1 MNTYLIK
8 KKEDF
13 AHVFR
18 NGSFLNCS
26 SFTINY
32 AKKSKLVSANS
43 PRFGIIASKKVGN
56 AVQRNFAKRGTNGIV
71 WEGIANA
78 HNGEWCSRDAIQY
91 PMEKSARAVA
101 KTSRLDDVIIQPGGS
116 RTAKKK

>member
-18 NGSFLNCS
+18 NGNFLNCS

-32 AKKSKLVSANS
+32 AKKSKLARTSS
-43 PRFGIIASKKVGN
+43 PRFGVVASKKVGN
-56 AVQRNFAKRGTNGIV
+56 AVQRNFAKRRTKALKNIFLNCGKNELDYIL
-71 WEGIANA
+71 
-78 HNGEWCSRDAIQY
+78 
-91 PMEKSARAVA
+91 VA
-101 KTSRLDDVIIQPGGS
+101 KKSLLNENFKILSSQLEQILNKIKTS
-116 RTAKKK
+116 

>member
-18 NGSFLNCS
+18 NGSFLNCN

-32 AKKSKLVSANS
+32 AKKSKVVSNSS
-43 PRFGIIASKKVGN
+43 PRFGIIVSKKVGN
-56 AVQRNFAKRGTNGIV
+56 AVQRNFAKRRT
-71 WEGIANA
+71 
-78 HNGEWCSRDAIQY
+78 
-91 PMEKSARAVA
+91 RALKDIFLNCGKNEFDYVLVA
-101 KTSRLDDVIIQPGGS
+101 KKNLLNEKFKILSSQLEQTLNKI
-116 RTAKKK
+116 KKS

>member
-18 NGSFLNCS
+18 NGSFSNCS

-32 AKKSKLVSANS
+32 AKKSKVASTNS

-56 AVQRNFAKRGTNGIV
+56 AVQRNFAKRRTKALKNIFLNCGRNEFDYIL
-71 WEGIANA
+71 
-78 HNGEWCSRDAIQY
+78 
-91 PMEKSARAVA
+91 VA
-101 KTSRLDDVIIQPGGS
+101 KKNLLNENFKIPSPTVKTNNVCGP
-116 RTAKKK
+116 

>member
-18 NGSFLNCS
+18 NGSFLSCS

-32 AKKSKLVSANS
+32 AKKSKAVNINL
-43 PRFGIIASKKVGN
+43 PRFGIVASKKVGN
-56 AVQRNFAKRGTNGIV
+56 AVQRNFAKRRTKALKNSFLNCGKNEFDYIL
-71 WEGIANA
+71 
-78 HNGEWCSRDAIQY
+78 
-91 PMEKSARAVA
+91 VA
-101 KTSRLDDVIIQPGGS
+101 KKNLLYENFKILSSQLEQTLNKIK
-116 RTAKKK
+116 AL

>member
-13 AHVFR
+13 SHVFR
-18 NGSFLNCS
+18 NGSFLTCN

-32 AKKSKLVSANS
+32 AKKSKLAGTNS

-56 AVQRNFAKRGTNGIV
+56 AVQRNFAKRRTKALKNIILNFGKNEFDYIL
-71 WEGIANA
+71 
-78 HNGEWCSRDAIQY
+78 
-91 PMEKSARAVA
+91 VA
-101 KTSRLDDVIIQPGGS
+101 KKNLLNENFKILSSQLVQTLNKIK
-116 RTAKKK
+116 TL

>member
-13 AHVFR
+13 SHIFR
-18 NGSFLNCS
+18 KGSFLNCN

-32 AKKSKLVSANS
+32 AKKSKVAGTNS

-56 AVQRNFAKRGTNGIV
+56 AVQRNFAKRRIKALKNIFLNCGKNELDYIL
-71 WEGIANA
+71 
-78 HNGEWCSRDAIQY
+78 
-91 PMEKSARAVA
+91 VA
-101 KTSRLDDVIIQPGGS
+101 KKNLLNENFKILSAQLEKTLNKIK
-116 RTAKKK
+116 TL

>member
-18 NGSFLNCS
+18 NGSFLNCN

-32 AKKSKLVSANS
+32 AKKSKAASTNS

-56 AVQRNFAKRGTNGIV
+56 AVQRNFAKRRTKALKNIFLNCGKNEFDYV
-71 WEGIANA
+71 L
-78 HNGEWCSRDAIQY
+78 
-91 PMEKSARAVA
+91 VA
-101 KTSRLDDVIIQPGGS
+101 KKNLLNENFKILSSQLQQTLNKIKAV
-116 RTAKKK
+116 

>member
-8 KKEDF
+8 NKEDF

-32 AKKSKLVSANS
+32 AKKSKAVNISL
-43 PRFGIIASKKVGN
+43 PRFGIVASKKVGN
-56 AVQRNFAKRGTNGIV
+56 AVQRNFAKRRTKALKNIFLYCGENELDYIIV
-71 WEGIANA
+71 
-78 HNGEWCSRDAIQY
+78 
-91 PMEKSARAVA
+91 
-101 KTSRLDDVIIQPGGS
+101 
-116 RTAKKK
+116 AKKKLLNENFKILSFQLEQTLNKIKTL

>member
-32 AKKSKLVSANS
+32 AKQSKIVRKNY
-43 PRFGIIASKKVGN
+43 PRFGVVASKKVGN
-56 AVQRNFAKRGTNGIV
+56 AVQRNFVKRRTKALKNIFLNCGRNEFDYIL
-71 WEGIANA
+71 
-78 HNGEWCSRDAIQY
+78 
-91 PMEKSARAVA
+91 VA
-101 KTSRLDDVIIQPGGS
+101 KKNLLNENFKILSSQLEQTLNKIKTS
-116 RTAKKK
+116 

>member
-18 NGSFLNCS
+18 NGNFLNCS

-32 AKKSKLVSANS
+32 AKKSKLVETNS
-43 PRFGIIASKKVGN
+43 PRFGIVAGKKVGN
-56 AVQRNFAKRGTNGIV
+56 AVHRNFAKRRTKALKNIFLNFGKNEFDYIL
-71 WEGIANA
+71 
-78 HNGEWCSRDAIQY
+78 
-91 PMEKSARAVA
+91 VA
-101 KTSRLDDVIIQPGGS
+101 KKNLLNENFKILSSQLEQTLNKIK
-116 RTAKKK
+116 TL

>member
-1 MNTYLIK
+1 MNTYQIK

-32 AKKSKLVSANS
+32 AKKSKLGRTNS
-43 PRFGIIASKKVGN
+43 PRLGVVARKKGGN
-56 AVQRNFAKRGTNGIV
+56 AVQRNFAKRRIKALKNIFLNFGKNELDYIL
-71 WEGIANA
+71 
-78 HNGEWCSRDAIQY
+78 
-91 PMEKSARAVA
+91 VA
-101 KTSRLDDVIIQPGGS
+101 KKNLLNENFKILSSQLEQALNKIKTL
-116 RTAKKK
+116 

>member
-18 NGSFLNCS
+18 DGSFLKCS

-32 AKKSKLVSANS
+32 ARKSKLISTNS
-43 PRFGIIASKKVGN
+43 PRFGIVASKKVGN
-56 AVQRNFAKRGTNGIV
+56 AVQRNFAKRRTKALKNIFLNCGKNEFDYIL
-71 WEGIANA
+71 
-78 HNGEWCSRDAIQY
+78 
-91 PMEKSARAVA
+91 VA
-101 KTSRLDDVIIQPGGS
+101 KKSLLNENFRILSSQLEQTLNKIK
-116 RTAKKK
+116 TL

>member
-32 AKKSKLVSANS
+32 AKKSKAVNIRS
-43 PRFGIIASKKVGN
+43 PRFGIVTSKKVGN
-56 AVQRNFAKRGTNGIV
+56 AVQRNFAKRRTKALKNIFLYSGKNELDYILV
-71 WEGIANA
+71 VKKNLLDENFK
-78 HNGEWCSRDAIQY
+78 ELCSQLKKALNRI
-91 PMEKSARAVA
+91 KI
-101 KTSRLDDVIIQPGGS
+101 KT
-116 RTAKKK
+116 T

>member
-32 AKKSKLVSANS
+32 AKKSKAVNINL
-43 PRFGIIASKKVGN
+43 PRFGIVASKKVGN
-56 AVQRNFAKRGTNGIV
+56 GSTIIATRTKMPVDSISADTVELKPAPPNF
-71 WEGIANA
+71 
-78 HNGEWCSRDAIQY
+78 CS
-91 PMEKSARAVA
+91 
-101 KTSRLDDVIIQPGGS
+101 VIIMTFNS
-116 RTAKKK
+116 SLRFD